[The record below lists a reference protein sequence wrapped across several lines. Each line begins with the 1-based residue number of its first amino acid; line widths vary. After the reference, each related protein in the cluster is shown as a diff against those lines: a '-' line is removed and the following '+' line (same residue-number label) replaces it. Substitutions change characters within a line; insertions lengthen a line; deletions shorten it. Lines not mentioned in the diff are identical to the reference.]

1 MHPIRPQLQRR
12 HPSGRLHL
20 LTVEAL
26 RRLGVAA
33 LAITLLTSASS
44 GAGDVALIV
53 HPKNPVADLTR
64 AEVVAIFK
72 AEQQH
77 WKAGE
82 RIYLI
87 LQESGTPERALLLKR
102 VYLMSDVEIEALLA
116 GEALPGRDR
125 RLSRASWPPVRR
137 PSGSWPRPPTRWPS
151 SMPPAVDSTVKALR
165 IDGQRP
171 GEPGYALAAPS
182 HLEPRAVSVRI
193 RTKFLIIFFR
203 ALPRPP
209 DPHRRHGATAAAAT
223 RSRTASKPLSSCAPR
238 APWRRWTASPS
249 SSRAPPSPGPDSS

>member
-1 MHPIRPQLQRR
+1 M
-12 HPSGRLHL
+12 
-20 LTVEAL
+20 EAL

-33 LAITLLTSASS
+33 LAITLLAPASS

-102 VYLMSDVEIEALLA
+102 VYLMSDVEMKHFWLAKLFRGEIAAFPRVVASSAAAKRIVAQAPNALA
-116 GEALPGRDR
+116 FIDA
-125 RLSRASWPPVRR
+125 A
-137 PSGSWPRPPTRWPS
+137 
-151 SMPPAVDSTVKALR
+151 AVDSTVKALR

-182 HLEPRAVSVRI
+182 P
-193 RTKFLIIFFR
+193 
-203 ALPRPP
+203 
-209 DPHRRHGATAAAAT
+209 
-223 RSRTASKPLSSCAPR
+223 
-238 APWRRWTASPS
+238 
-249 SSRAPPSPGPDSS
+249 